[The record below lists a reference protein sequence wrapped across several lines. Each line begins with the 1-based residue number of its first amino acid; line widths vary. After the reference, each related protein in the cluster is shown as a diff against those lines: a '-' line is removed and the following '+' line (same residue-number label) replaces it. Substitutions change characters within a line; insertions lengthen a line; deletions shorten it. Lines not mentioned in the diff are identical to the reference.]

1 MASVT
6 IQKWSTA
13 AACGGQVNH
22 IYRTREHYGNKDI
35 DATLA
40 DYNEMAGTAEEARA
54 RIRETL
60 SRVDAETP
68 PKRVRADRK
77 TIAELCIPAPRAGMS
92 DQDARRFLT
101 AACMELVRTPGMHVV
116 GIGLHGDEVHE
127 YVDPYSKTHVQSR
140 LHVHVLVVPDV
151 PGRGCNMKSW
161 LTKSRYRE
169 INQLLDRVCERE
181 LGYSYQDG
189 TQSRSRGD
197 VERVKL
203 ASQRAEAAELTAKI
217 DTLRQEKAAAI
228 AQIDML
234 RQKQTG
240 LTAQIDT
247 QEAQIR
253 ALTARN
259 DKLQQETAEARRM
272 AQDALQEYQ
281 TAAGRTQ
288 VEQQRADELREE
300 INRLDVVR
308 ELSTVPENRTL
319 NEAKSTAR
327 KALMGDNVVLPRREF
342 ESICSLAETCWT
354 NHKAVLQM
362 QREKDEAERN
372 ARFAEQA
379 AEQRARQI
387 TLEQAREQASRDRKL
402 GRYERMEREFPQVF
416 QEMDERM
423 HTRTID
429 HDRGRSR

>member
-127 YVDPYSKTHVQSR
+127 YVDPDSKNRVQSR

-161 LTKSRYRE
+161 LTKARYKE
-169 INQLLDRVCERE
+169 LNQLLDRVCERE
-181 LGYSYQDG
+181 LGYTYQNG
-189 TQSRSRGD
+189 SGQQSRGD
-197 VERVKL
+197 VERMK
-203 ASQRAEAAELTAKI
+203 QRSLQAEAAELTAKI
-217 DTLRQEKAAAI
+217 DTMRQEAA
-228 AQIDML
+228 QLD
-234 RQKQTG
+234 K
-240 LTAQIDT
+240 
-247 QEAQIR
+247 IR
-253 ALTARN
+253 
-259 DKLQQETAEARRM
+259 QETRQDAARATEAAKRAMERAEAAEM
-272 AQDALQEYQ
+272 AQKRSE
-281 TAAGRTQ
+281 AAQKASEDRLA
-288 VEQQRADELREE
+288 EAERRADELRKE
-300 INRLDVVR
+300 IDRLDVVR
-308 ELSTVPENRTL
+308 ELSIVPENRTL
-319 NEAKSTAR
+319 TEAKATAR
-327 KALMGDNVVLPRREF
+327 KTLMGDNVVLPRREF
-342 ESICSLAETCWT
+342 ESICDLAETCWV
-354 NHKAVLQM
+354 NHRAVLQM
-362 QREKDEAERN
+362 QREKSDAERT
-372 ARFAEQA
+372 AQQAEEQA
-379 AEQRARQI
+379 ERRARQI
-387 TLEQAREQASRDRKL
+387 SLDEARERAGRDSRL

>member
-6 IQKWSTA
+6 IQKWTTA
-13 AACGGQVNH
+13 GACGGQINH
-22 IYRTREHYGNKDI
+22 IYRTREHYGNQDI
-35 DATLA
+35 DRALA
-40 DYNEMAGTAEEARA
+40 DRNEMAGTAEEARA
-54 RIRETL
+54 RIRETIAQ
-60 SRVDAETP
+60 VDAAVP
-68 PKRVRADRK
+68 PQRVRTDRK
-77 TIAELCIPAPRAGMS
+77 TIAELCIPAPRAGMN
-92 DQDARRFLT
+92 DEDARRFLT
-101 AACMELVRTPGMHVV
+101 AACIELVHEPGMHVV

-127 YVDPYSKTHVQSR
+127 YINPDSKTRVQSR

-169 INQLLDRVCERE
+169 INQLLDRVC
-181 LGYSYQDG
+181 
-189 TQSRSRGD
+189 
-197 VERVKL
+197 ERVKL

-259 DKLQQETAEARRM
+259 DKLQQETAKARRM

-327 KALMGDNVVLPRREF
+327 KAFVGDNVVLPRREF

-416 QEMDERM
+416 REMDERM
-423 HTRTID
+423 HIRTID